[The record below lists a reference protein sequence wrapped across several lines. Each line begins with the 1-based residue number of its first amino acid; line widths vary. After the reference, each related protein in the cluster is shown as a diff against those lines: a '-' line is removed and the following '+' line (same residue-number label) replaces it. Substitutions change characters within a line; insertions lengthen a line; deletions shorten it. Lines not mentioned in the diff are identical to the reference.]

1 MVAVPIMIYLGRS
14 SNNRI
19 KSNIFNNKKKQ
30 RIQKEIKNVCNK
42 YKYNYNYIIISSLK
56 LFKI

>member
-19 KSNIFNNKKKQ
+19 KSNILNKKEKKQ
-30 RIQKEIKNVCNK
+30 RIQKEIKNVCN
-42 YKYNYNYIIISSLK
+42 KYNYNYIIISSLK

>member
-1 MVAVPIMIYLGRS
+1 MVALPIMIYLGRS

-19 KSNIFNNKKKQ
+19 KSNIFNKKEKKL
-30 RIQKEIKNVCNK
+30 RIQKEIKNVCN
-42 YKYNYNYIIISSLK
+42 KYNYNYIIISSLK